1 MQQSLGRKPQ
11 EKGRA
16 GTSPSVGAA
25 QDFLSHIKTCIGL
38 TGLFSLL
45 LNPGFRSLR
54 ALHPGLCRA
63 ALSALGF
70 ALSTLS

>member
-1 MQQSLGRKPQ
+1 MQQSLGREPQ
-11 EKGRA
+11 EKRRA
-16 GTSPSVGAA
+16 GTSPVGAA
-25 QDFLSHIKTCIGL
+25 RDFLSHIKTCIAL